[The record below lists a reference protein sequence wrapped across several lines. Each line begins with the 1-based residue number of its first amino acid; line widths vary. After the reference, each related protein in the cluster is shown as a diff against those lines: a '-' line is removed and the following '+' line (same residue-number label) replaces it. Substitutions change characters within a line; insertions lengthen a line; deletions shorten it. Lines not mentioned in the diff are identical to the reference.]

1 MLDTKLHLFQERNY
15 FFDFYFEIHGFK
27 SPKLAKEKPSVC
39 TKLKKDFFASNCSEV
54 SSASVSNLA
63 AYQGDILNLDKSF
76 FFFNSCTVMQLKGCF
91 FGGMIQIRISDP
103 RSKEPTDPLWTRIHQ
118 LL

>member
-1 MLDTKLHLFQERNY
+1 MLDTKLHPFQERNY

-39 TKLKKDFFASNCSEV
+39 TKLKKRLLLILDCFASNCSEV

-76 FFFNSCTVMQLKGCF
+76 FF
-91 FGGMIQIRISDP
+91 
-103 RSKEPTDPLWTRIHQ
+103 Q
-118 LL
+118 LLHSNAA